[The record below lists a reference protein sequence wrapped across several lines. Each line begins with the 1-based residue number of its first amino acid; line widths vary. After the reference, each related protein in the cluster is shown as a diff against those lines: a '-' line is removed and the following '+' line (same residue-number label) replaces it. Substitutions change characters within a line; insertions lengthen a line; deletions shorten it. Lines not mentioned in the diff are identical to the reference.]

1 MVGVRLWEL
10 GDLDDYGLCLW
21 CGLRALE
28 DRRAG
33 HEDDE
38 IVQDEPRLQSTSD
51 SHGRPV
57 CQ

>member
-1 MVGVRLWEL
+1 M
-10 GDLDDYGLCLW
+10 DYGLCLW